1 MTTQETTLHTTAVFS
16 EDGSKRFLLRKQWNP
31 DLPRLAI
38 IMLTPSIAS
47 GIELDSSTLLV
58 LNNASRLGFGSV
70 DVLNLFATLG
80 DFALKQAEMEDAENM
95 ETILSSCA
103 EADTIVY
110 APGVGKSKN
119 KLFAHR
125 QEQVLTALTKYEDK
139 LHCLANAS
147 GEARLQHP
155 LSPAVR
161 TWHISPLKV
170 SELLPSAEEIE
181 KEQKKTPKGKS
192 KASTKSEQ

>member
-1 MTTQETTLHTTAVFS
+1 MTTQETTLHTTAMFS
-16 EDGSKRFLLRKQWNP
+16 EDGSKRYLLRKVWNP
-31 DLPRLAI
+31 ELPKLAI
-38 IMLTPSIAS
+38 IMLAPSIAS

-80 DFALKQAEMEDAENM
+80 DFPLKQAEAEDPENM
-95 ETILSSCA
+95 EVILRGC
-103 EADTIVY
+103 ENADTIVY

-119 KLFAHR
+119 KLFAQR
-125 QEQVLTALTKYEDK
+125 QEQVLTALAKCEDK

-147 GEARLQHP
+147 GDARLQHP

-161 TWHISPLKV
+161 TWTLSPLKV
-170 SELLPSAEEIE
+170 SELLPAPSEPEP
-181 KEQKKTPKGKS
+181 KQKKKGKT
-192 KASTKSEQ
+192 KAI